1 MSFFKK
7 LFDGLDKPIFKD
19 WIFYLFLIAIAG
31 QVNNALTPAAG
42 SSALAAFGLSVFVGV
57 PTAYIFF
64 LLVPLKLRNRYR
76 TRDVRATKTSSKKT
90 YQDACSNIARLESLI
105 TLKASSLTTLDN
117 SSKSAASNT
126 TIFNLH
132 GVTLREVREGTR
144 TTETKGDFSGNMRSG
159 TVGIGIGRVGL
170 AATSGMMKGKT
181 RSTSVSFPAP
191 ELITNID
198 EGKVVVQ
205 NSLIAFAGGKY
216 SRSAKYTDLISWGY
230 SGNQISFSVLGGDK
244 VWILG
249 FSNYSDAE
257 LVGSVLTIAEEAS
270 DHVLS
275 KNDLKTL
282 SKNVT
287 DEISQLKD
295 EKAKF
300 EIIKSDYLAIEQ

>member
-7 LFDGLDKPIFKD
+7 LFNGLDKPIFKD

-230 SGNQISFSVLGGDK
+230 SGNQISFSVLGGD
-244 VWILG
+244 
-249 FSNYSDAE
+249 N
-257 LVGSVLTIAEEAS
+257 T
-270 DHVLS
+270 
-275 KNDLKTL
+275 
-282 SKNVT
+282 
-287 DEISQLKD
+287 
-295 EKAKF
+295 
-300 EIIKSDYLAIEQ
+300 